1 MELPAEQ
8 MVVEEKAE
16 APKKRRS
23 VADFATQVV
32 KDTKGTLKRMR
43 RPKSTATIATSPPP
57 VEESSSDKPEEKPSE
72 PQPRTP
78 WIDPS
83 DMKGPVEDEEDKT
96 LHMGRP
102 PGAAPRS
109 NLAAFFWSR
118 LELVS
123 ISI

>member
-1 MELPAEQ
+1 

-118 LELVS
+118 LELLKTS
-123 ISI
+123 L